1 MSNTKYILTSEGTFI
16 SADELYHW
24 GIKGQ
29 KWGVRRYQNP
39 DGSLTPAGIKRLQ
52 KADVKWAKKKTD
64 KITAQAKK
72 ASQRELDAYG
82 NELLKLPNALK
93 ANGGLSA
100 KTINAYN
107 KKMAELMSQKTSDI
121 RAPSGRVV
129 SFVAKRG
136 EVGVFMALSN
146 SGYDP
151 TQYKQGVYSDG
162 RIAYRKT
169 HANKINI

>member
-1 MSNTKYILTSEGTFI
+1 MSSIYVIDPNG
-16 SADELYHW
+16 ELCHW

-39 DGSLTPAGIKRLQ
+39 DGSLTPAGRKRIE
-52 KADVKWAKKKTD
+52 KAEHKWARKNTD
-64 KITAQAKK
+64 KITAQAKR
-72 ASQRELDAYG
+72 ASQRELDEYG
-82 NELLKLPNALK
+82 KQLLKLPGAVK
-93 ANGGLSA
+93 TNGRLSSQ
-100 KTINAYN
+100 TINAYN

-121 RAPSGRVV
+121 RSPSGRVV

-146 SGYDP
+146 NGYDP
-151 TQYKQGVYSDG
+151 NQYRQGIYGDG

-169 HANKINI
+169 HASKIDV